1 MARWAEESEG
11 ETRVGLL
18 NILCPGLAREYRVPL
33 KLWYRGIYLFI
44 DIAHFPL
51 GAQAP
56 RGEFCLPSSSLPLSL
71 SLYLF
76 VAFPAIISGITICTS
91 VLYIYTGRAR
101 LTCRAL
107 SCVRSYSLLSSSTLT
122 SLLLSFH

>member
-33 KLWYRGIYLFI
+33 KPWYRGIYLFI

-51 GAQAP
+51 GARKH
-56 RGEFCLPSSSLPLSL
+56 RGVSFVSLPPLRLSL
-71 SLYLF
+71 FL
-76 VAFPAIISGITICTS
+76 PIS
-91 VLYIYTGRAR
+91 
-101 LTCRAL
+101 
-107 SCVRSYSLLSSSTLT
+107 
-122 SLLLSFH
+122 LSFSPL